1 MTSALRAALIASV
14 LVSVCCS
21 SDKDTAHDTV
31 RVSAE
36 HTTDGLTAH
45 RPAVTGLNG
54 LITSGHPLASMSGMQ
69 ILQRGGT
76 AADAAVAV
84 LATLNQVEPMMS
96 GAGGNGFFTFYDAAS
111 GEVYSLNA
119 TGAAPRSLDT
129 SLLEPDEMHRGIK
142 AGVVPGLFGGWIA
155 LLERFG
161 MMSLGEVLEP
171 AIMYAERGHAID
183 PYVSHSIELNQLLFE
198 RHDTTGAVFLPGGE
212 LPRGGQVMR
221 YPQLALTLRKLVE
234 AEDTARATGASRS
247 RGLQAAFDRFYKGDI
262 AREMSRFYQRN
273 GGLFTRRDFSEYEPK
288 WTEPVQTTYH
298 GYDIYSSPVTSRG
311 GLEVMMQ
318 LNLVEP
324 FNLSEMAHNSA
335 EMLHAVVESIK
346 LAKSDV
352 YHYAADPAVTDVPT
366 SGLLSKGYADTRR
379 KLIRVDQPEA
389 MPYPPPGKPV
399 GVSNLS
405 ATVLGVVDD
414 MDSANELSYAG
425 STTSFTVVDQDGNVV
440 VGTPTL
446 GTTWGTGVV
455 VGNTGLIFNNGT
467 RHGSTAPYRDHV
479 NHARG
484 GQIPVL
490 NNAPTLVMKNGK
502 FVLALGTPGGETIG
516 QTQFQVLL
524 NVLDYGM
531 SIQEAIEAPRIA
543 LEADPNFYRAGS
555 DITVQLEGRI
565 AQQVAVDLEAMGHS
579 VAVTGEWTFGNM
591 QGVLSNPD
599 TGTLTAG
606 ADPRRMSYA
615 IGW

>member
-21 SDKDTAHDTV
+21 SGKDAAHDTV

-54 LITSGHPLASMSGMQ
+54 LIASGHPLASMSGMQ

-96 GAGGNGFFTFYDAAS
+96 GAGGNGFFTFYEAAS

-129 SLLEPDEMHRGIK
+129 SLVEPDEMHRGIK

-161 MMSLGEVLEP
+161 LMSLGEVLEP

-198 RHDTTGAVFLPGGE
+198 RHDTTGAVFLPAGE
-212 LPRGGQVMR
+212 LPRAGQVMR

-273 GGLFTRRDFSEYEPK
+273 GGLFTRRDFAEYEPK
-288 WTEPVQTTYH
+288 WTDPVQTTYR
-298 GYDIYSSPVTSRG
+298 GYDIYSSPATSRG

-318 LNLVEP
+318 LNLIEP

-352 YHYAADPAVTDVPT
+352 YHYVADPAITDVPT

-379 KLIRVDQPEA
+379 QLIRIDQSEA
-389 MPYPPPGKPV
+389 MPYPAPGKPA

-405 ATVLGVVDD
+405 ATVLGAVDD

-479 NHARG
+479 NYARS

-531 SIQEAIEAPRIA
+531 GIQEAIEAPRIA
-543 LEADPNFYRAGS
+543 LEAGPNFYRAGS
-555 DITVQLEGRI
+555 EITVRLEGRI

-579 VAVTGEWTFGNM
+579 VVVSGEWTFGNM
-591 QGVLSNPD
+591 QGVLANLD

>member
-21 SDKDTAHDTV
+21 SGKDAAHDTV

-54 LITSGHPLASMSGMQ
+54 LVTSGHPLASMSGMQ

-96 GAGGNGFFTFYDAAS
+96 GAGGNGFFTFYEAAS

-129 SLLEPDEMHRGIK
+129 SLVEPDEMHRGIK

-161 MMSLGEVLEP
+161 LMSLGEVLEP

-198 RHDTTGAVFLPGGE
+198 RHDTTGAVFLPAGE
-212 LPRGGQVMR
+212 LPRAGQVMR

-273 GGLFTRRDFSEYEPK
+273 GGLFTRRDFAEYEPK
-288 WTEPVQTTYH
+288 WTDPVQTTYR
-298 GYDIYSSPVTSRG
+298 GYDIYSSPATSRG

-318 LNLVEP
+318 LNLIEP

-352 YHYAADPAVTDVPT
+352 YHYVADPAITDVPT

-379 KLIRVDQPEA
+379 QLIRVDQPEA
-389 MPYPPPGKPV
+389 MPYPAPGKPA

-405 ATVLGVVDD
+405 ATVLGAVDD
-414 MDSANELSYAG
+414 MDSANELSDAG

-479 NHARG
+479 NYARS

-490 NNAPTLVMKNGK
+490 NNAPTLVMKNGM

-531 SIQEAIEAPRIA
+531 GIQEAIEAPRIA
-543 LEADPNFYRAGS
+543 LEAGPNFYRAGS

-565 AQQVAVDLEAMGHS
+565 AQQVAVDLEAMGHLVVVS
-579 VAVTGEWTFGNM
+579 GEWTFGNM
-591 QGVLSNPD
+591 QGVLANSD